1 MFLLGFPYPWLSA
14 PQSTLAAGPICQG
27 TKDAENVAQHS
38 SLCIKTLLV
47 FFSWDRTLQNPLHI
61 FCSLRAPP
69 LSASVWFSNA
79 EWCFPGQSLG
89 SALGAPLLAVQPPP
103 SPLPPQGPAS
113 IGNGQDF
120 LLPSNPFR
128 SLRAWRSPFLL
139 CACLSASQ
147 SPGDRAG
154 PGWPRHSHLCI
165 GSAHHVAGGWPGHGC
180 CRRGIWAREACLGL
194 LDEGAVGLRD
204 GQVGLE
210 QLFELKA

>member
-154 PGWPRHSHLCI
+154 PGIHT
-165 GSAHHVAGGWPGHGC
+165 SASGLHTMWLVAGRDTGAAGVGSGLGKPAWGC
-180 CRRGIWAREACLGL
+180 WMKGLWGCGMARWA
-194 LDEGAVGLRD
+194 
-204 GQVGLE
+204 
-210 QLFELKA
+210 